1 MMSSIKKQKSKF
13 DRVLG
18 KKDVFSIAFGA
29 MIGWSWVVMA
39 GQWILKAGTAGAMLA
54 FVLGVLMQN

>member
-1 MMSSIKKQKSKF
+1 MQNQKSKF

-29 MIGWSWVVMA
+29 MIGWGWVVLA
-39 GQWILKAGTAGAMLA
+39 GSWIQKAGTLGAIISFIMGE
-54 FVLGVLMQN
+54 F